1 MMKDVKLSGSGKKN
15 TAVNEIHEPTAF
27 INYSVLSTKNAGLKT
42 GISIFIIQCQ
52 NDYGSI
58 RLMQKGTIINKPLSL
73 PIAQNFPPDAANN
86 SENQQIDNA
95 HHKPDTPPAAKC
107 DIARS
112 EDNR

>member
-1 MMKDVKLSGSGKKN
+1 M
-15 TAVNEIHEPTAF
+15 AF
-27 INYSVLSTKNAGLKT
+27 INYSVLSSKNAGLKT

-58 RLMQKGTIINKPLSL
+58 RLMQKGTRMDKPLSLPIL

-112 EDNR
+112 EDDR